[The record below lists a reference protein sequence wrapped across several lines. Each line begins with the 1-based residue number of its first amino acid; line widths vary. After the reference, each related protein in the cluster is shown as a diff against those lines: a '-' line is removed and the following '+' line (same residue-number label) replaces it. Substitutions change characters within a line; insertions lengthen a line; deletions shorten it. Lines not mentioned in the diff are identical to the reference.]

1 MMTIAGGE
9 LNIADR
15 VMNDGR
21 QRAERR
27 KRRAIFLK
35 QLYQWHWISS
45 GVSLIGMALF
55 ALTGITLNH
64 AGKIESTPKV
74 VMREAQL
81 PQPLLAEIRQ
91 APAVAKIPVP
101 GEIAGWLKQKL
112 GVDVSERET
121 VWSARE
127 VYVAL
132 PRPGG
137 DAWLSIDRA
146 GGDVSYEV
154 TDRGWIAYLNDL
166 HKGRHTGAVWSWFI
180 DIFAVAAL
188 IFCLTGLLL
197 LQLHAPRRPATWPV
211 VGLGFVV
218 PLLLL
223 ILFIHR

>member
-1 MMTIAGGE
+1 MTIAGGE
-9 LNIADR
+9 LDIADR

-21 QRAERR
+21 QTAERR
-27 KRRAIFLK
+27 KRRASFLK

-64 AGKIESTPKV
+64 AGKIESAPKV
-74 VMREAQL
+74 VMQEAQL
-81 PQPLLAEIRQ
+81 PQPMLAEL
-91 APAVAKIPVP
+91 AKTPATAKIPVP
-101 GEIAGWLKQKL
+101 DGIAAWLKQNL
-112 GVDVSERET
+112 SVRVAGRDTE
-121 VWSARE
+121 WSAQE

-146 GGDVSYEV
+146 SGAISYEV

-166 HKGRHTGAVWSWFI
+166 HKGRHTGLVWSWFI
-180 DIFAVAAL
+180 DIFAGAAM

-211 VGLGFVV
+211 VGLGFAI

-223 ILFIHR
+223 VLFIHR

>member
-1 MMTIAGGE
+1 MTIAGGE

-21 QRAERR
+21 QTAERR

-64 AGKIESTPKV
+64 AGKIESAPKV
-74 VMREAQL
+74 VMQEAQL
-81 PQPLLAEIRQ
+81 PQPMLAELKK
-91 APAVAKIPVP
+91 APVVAKIPVP
-101 GEIAGWLKQKL
+101 ADIAAWLKQNL
-112 GVDVSERET
+112 SVSVAGRDTE
-121 VWSARE
+121 WSAQE

-137 DAWLSIDRA
+137 DAWLSIDRGSGA
-146 GGDVSYEV
+146 ISYEV

-166 HKGRHTGAVWSWFI
+166 HKGRHTGLAWSWFI
-180 DIFAVAAL
+180 DIFAGAAM

-211 VGLGFVV
+211 VGLGFAI

-223 ILFIHR
+223 VLFIHR